1 VTIRRGQEW
10 GTAGPL
16 AAGAPVARTDG
27 EVADLAA
34 AAVAEGTALGE
45 VGLLGGDLHAAL
57 GSPPHDEDDLRSGR
71 GIRLPVDLGEVVVDR
86 GDGLVARHLFLA
98 HAVAGAGRRRWAR
111 RTIVAMNGTHLGSAD
126 LGPRAHPNDG
136 LLDITDGRVPRSQ
149 VRAAARRELTGS
161 HLPHPGILERR
172 TASYEVLDEREL
184 PIHVDG
190 RLIGAATHF
199 EFRCLP
205 DALVIVV

>member
-1 VTIRRGQEW
+1 MTIRRGEEW
-10 GTAGPL
+10 GEPGALAPDAPL
-16 AAGAPVARTDG
+16 ARSDG

-34 AAVAEGTALGE
+34 AAIAEGTTLEE

-57 GSPPHDEDDLRSGR
+57 GSPQRTADDLRAGR
-71 GIRLPVDLGEVVVDR
+71 GLRLPVDLGEVVVDR

-98 HAVAGAGRRRWAR
+98 HAVAGRGRRRWAS
-111 RTIVAMNGTHLGSAD
+111 RTVVAMNGTHLGTAD

-149 VRAAARRELTGS
+149 VRAAARRERTGS

-184 PIHVDG
+184 PILVDG

-205 DALVIVV
+205 DALVVVV